1 LSLLIPEIWCRMGP
15 EERDPRRM
23 IEEGLLERVE
33 DFELDGRH
41 IPASRLGYR
50 INERFVNR
58 YFGRVFDNP
67 ARIFTPEIL
76 RPELQDRQLFAAGVL
91 HLAEQQQRIASE
103 YLLDGSAALACP
115 PLQGLLVCLARGSW
129 DGKTLASPEF
139 REMFKPDV
147 ILASGWYRQR
157 LVAQQQRDVGLW
169 RRFVEA
175 LQRAIEQRHHADVV
189 AALQLRERLA
199 LARERL
205 NHTSASDFV
214 DSLHGEL
221 GVDPLGAC

>member
-1 LSLLIPEIWCRMGP
+1 
-15 EERDPRRM
+15 
-23 IEEGLLERVE
+23 
-33 DFELDGRH
+33 
-41 IPASRLGYR
+41 
-50 INERFVNR
+50 
-58 YFGRVFDNP
+58 
-67 ARIFTPEIL
+67 
-76 RPELQDRQLFAAGVL
+76 
-91 HLAEQQQRIASE
+91 
-103 YLLDGSAALACP
+103 
-115 PLQGLLVCLARGSW
+115 
-129 DGKTLASPEF
+129 
-139 REMFKPDV
+139 MFKPDV